1 MQRAS
6 RAFGRLL
13 EGLMLLASAMVLIMT
28 LLIGTDVGLRN
39 AGLGGV
45 AWSNEASEYMLY
57 LITLLSAPWLLRQG
71 KHIRI
76 DIVLRALPPR
86 IGWALEWVGDLLGLL
101 CSLYF
106 VWYGMKVLVAS
117 YLAGSISIKTLI
129 IPEWWLLAPMPL
141 AFVAVSIEFV
151 FRMHRLARAER
162 TPRSDAV
169 SAS

>member
-28 LLIGTDVGLRN
+28 LLIGADVGLRN

-86 IGWALEWVGDLLGLL
+86 VGWALEWVGDLLGLL

-106 VWYGMKVLVAS
+106 VWYGIKVLVAS

-141 AFVAVSIEFV
+141 AFIAVSIEFV
-151 FRMHRLARAER
+151 FRMHRLAKAER
-162 TPRSDAV
+162 APRSDAV

>member
-1 MQRAS
+1 
-6 RAFGRLL
+6 
-13 EGLMLLASAMVLIMT
+13 MLLASAMVLIMT

-39 AGLGGV
+39 AGLGGI

-141 AFVAVSIEFV
+141 AFIAVSIEFV
-151 FRMHRLARAER
+151 FRMHRLAKAER
-162 TPRSDAV
+162 APRSDAV

>member
-1 MQRAS
+1 
-6 RAFGRLL
+6 
-13 EGLMLLASAMVLIMT
+13 MLLASAMVLIMT
-28 LLIGTDVGLRN
+28 LLIGADVGLRN

-76 DIVLRALPPR
+76 DIALRALPPR
-86 IGWALEWVGDLLGLL
+86 VGWALEWVGDLLGLL

-106 VWYGMKVLVAS
+106 VWYGIKVLVAS

-141 AFVAVSIEFV
+141 AFIAVSIEFV
-151 FRMHRLARAER
+151 FRMHRLAKAER
-162 TPRSDAV
+162 APRGDAV

>member
-1 MQRAS
+1 
-6 RAFGRLL
+6 
-13 EGLMLLASAMVLIMT
+13 MLLASAMVLIMT
-28 LLIGTDVGLRN
+28 LLIGADVGLRN

-86 IGWALEWVGDLLGLL
+86 VGWALEWVGDLLGLL

-106 VWYGMKVLVAS
+106 VWYGIKVLVAS
-117 YLAGSISIKTLI
+117 YLAGSMSIKTLI

-151 FRMHRLARAER
+151 FRMHRLAKAER
-162 TPRSDAV
+162 APRSDAV

>member
-1 MQRAS
+1 
-6 RAFGRLL
+6 
-13 EGLMLLASAMVLIMT
+13 MLLASAMVLIMT

-106 VWYGMKVLVAS
+106 VWYGVKVLVAS

-151 FRMHRLARAER
+151 FRMHRLAKAER
-162 TPRSDAV
+162 APRSDAV

>member
-13 EGLMLLASAMVLIMT
+13 GGLMLVACALVLVMT
-28 LLIGTDVGLRN
+28 LLIGADVGLRN

-76 DIVLRALPPR
+76 DILLRALPSR
-86 IGWALEWVGDLLGLL
+86 IGWGLEWVGDLLGLL

-106 VWYGMKVLVAS
+106 VWYGIKVLVAS
-117 YLAGSISIKTLI
+117 YVAGSISIKTLV

-141 AFVAVSIEFV
+141 AFMAVSIEFV
-151 FRMHRLARAER
+151 FRMHRLAHAARA
-162 TPRSDAV
+162 PRGDAV

>member
-28 LLIGTDVGLRN
+28 LLIGADVGLRN
-39 AGLGGV
+39 AGLGGI

-86 IGWALEWVGDLLGLL
+86 VGWALEWIGDLLGLL

-106 VWYGMKVLVAS
+106 VWYGIKVLVAS

-141 AFVAVSIEFV
+141 AFIAVSIEFV
-151 FRMHRLARAER
+151 FRMHRLAKAER
-162 TPRSDAV
+162 SPRGDAV

>member
-117 YLAGSISIKTLI
+117 YLAGSISIRTLI
-129 IPEWWLLAPMPL
+129 VPEWWLLAPMPL

-151 FRMHRLARAER
+151 FRMHRLAKAER
-162 TPRSDAV
+162 APRSDAV